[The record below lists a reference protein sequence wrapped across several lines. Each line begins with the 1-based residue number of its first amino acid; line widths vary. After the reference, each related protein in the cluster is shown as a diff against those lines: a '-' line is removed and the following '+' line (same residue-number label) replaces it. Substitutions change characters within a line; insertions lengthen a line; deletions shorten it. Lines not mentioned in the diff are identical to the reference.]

1 MVKSNS
7 TSRLPGL
14 KTQVIL
20 TQTDTTVG
28 FLSQSSVA
36 LTSIKTRPNTKPFI
50 KVYTSLKNL
59 QQDHKRV
66 PNRFKKNIRLGKKT
80 TFIVKN
86 NAFRVATYPI
96 QSNILRNLQWS
107 FSTSANE
114 SGKKFDREFCQSK
127 TDIIIE
133 DRNSLEETTASKLL
147 KVNNKKI
154 KRLR

>member
-7 TSRLPGL
+7 TSRLFSL
-14 KTQVIL
+14 NTQIVL

-28 FLSQSSVA
+28 FLSQNNVA
-36 LTSIKTRPNTKPFI
+36 LASIKIRPNTKPFI
-50 KVYTSLKNL
+50 KVYRSLKNL
-59 QQDHKRV
+59 KQEHKRV
-66 PNRFKKNIRLGKKT
+66 PNKFKKDIRLSTQT
-80 TFIVKN
+80 TFIVKDE
-86 NAFRVATYPI
+86 AFRIAAYPV

-114 SGKKFDREFCQSK
+114 SGKNFNREFCQSK

-133 DRNSLEETTASKLL
+133 DRNPLEEKRASKLL
-147 KVNNKKI
+147 KINNKKI